1 MIENDFTLK
10 WLVGTNKDLSE
21 DHNNI
26 VKEAYVCIGRQ
37 LRNKKSQFPAVAKA
51 SVIADQIRREFWLTQ
66 SEIRRHVFMK
76 FQEQKKYET
85 FDPAKGSLRTYTG
98 HHTFLE
104 VRELKRE
111 QQRLKGKESTFLY
124 CVVDDDRNPHW
135 YSDTLPDSVVKND
148 NWKPLLKSQSPLL
161 DRLTESESPED
172 ILIKKE
178 FWGLVCAHYDEV
190 DVMVLLGKMKK
201 TEAAAELQINY
212 DAYCK
217 RLKRKNDS
225 FRIIATK
232 AGHC

>member
-1 MIENDFTLK
+1 MRENDFTLK
-10 WLVGTNKDLSE
+10 WEVGTNKDLAE
-21 DHNNI
+21 DHNKI
-26 VKEAYVCIGRQ
+26 LQKAYVCIGRQ

-51 SVIADQIRREFWLTQ
+51 SVIAGQLRREFWLTQ

-104 VRELKRE
+104 VRDLKRE
-111 QQRLKGKESTFLY
+111 QQRARRNEKQFLY
-124 CVVDDDRNPHW
+124 SVEDEYINLLWQSDSLPH
-135 YSDTLPDSVVKND
+135 SVTKET
-148 NWKPLLKSQSPLL
+148 WKPLLRSQSPLL
-161 DRLTESESPED
+161 DGLTESESPED

-178 FWGLVCAHYDEV
+178 FWGLVCAHYDEI
-190 DVMVLLGKMKK
+190 DVMVLLGRMKK
-201 TEAAAELQINY
+201 TEAASELQINY

-217 RLKRKNDS
+217 RLQRKNQS